1 MSSLSTQSV
10 AIYCDLLGE
19 AVLDTLISSKT
30 RLKLVLKFFLN
41 SNTKAYLRGLEE
53 EFGESTNAIRLELN
67 KFEEAGLLASESEG
81 NKKVYQANAK
91 HPFYKDL
98 HQILLKFTGLDQII
112 DRVIGRLGELE
123 VVYLVGRLSR
133 GLESPVIDL
142 VFVGNVDKD
151 YLHSLV
157 LKTEELI
164 QKKIKYVVFGTS
176 EFEVLRAEILPK
188 EHFLLWKQ

>member
-1 MSSLSTQSV
+1 M
-10 AIYCDLLGE
+10 I
-19 AVLDTLISSKT
+19 
-30 RLKLVLKFFLN
+30 LKFFLN

-112 DRVIGRLGELE
+112 DRVIGRLGNLE
-123 VVYLVGRLSR
+123 EVYLVGRLSR

-164 QKKIKYVVFGTS
+164 QKKIKYVVFNDV
-176 EFEVLRAEILPK
+176 EFEGLRSNIIPK
-188 EHFLLWKQ
+188 EYYVLWKK